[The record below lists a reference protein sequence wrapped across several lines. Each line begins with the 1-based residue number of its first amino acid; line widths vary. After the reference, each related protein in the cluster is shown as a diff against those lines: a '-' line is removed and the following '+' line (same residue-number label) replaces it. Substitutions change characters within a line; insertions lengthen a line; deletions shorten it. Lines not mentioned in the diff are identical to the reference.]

1 MTNSIQITSSPHCSD
16 DRERGATLIEAVL
29 FSVIALGLVIGGIV
43 FFEQASLS
51 SRTNEAIR
59 LMASLPSQIRALYQ
73 SQSSFGSDD
82 ISDLLIS
89 SKAVPVS
96 MLEDT
101 DTNAGFDAINNM
113 FGGTVIA
120 TGASSQFTI
129 ALTKVPVEI
138 CARIVPFDSS
148 GSGTIGT
155 GIASISDG
163 TDTDSDGFT
172 SVEAAAFCEK
182 NASGG
187 EVDLTWTFNR

>member
-1 MTNSIQITSSPHCSD
+1 MKNSTPLPLRAFRPE

-51 SRTNEAIR
+51 SRTNDAIR
-59 LMASLPSQIRALYQ
+59 LMASLPTQIRALYQ
-73 SQSSFGSDD
+73 SQSSFGSGS
-82 ISDLLIS
+82 IVDLLIS

-101 DTNAGFDAINNM
+101 DTDSKFDAINNM
-113 FGGTVIA
+113 FGGSVTA
-120 TGASSQFTI
+120 TGAGSQFTI
-129 ALTKVPVEI
+129 ALSDVPVEVCSRMI
-138 CARIVPFDSS
+138 PFDSS

-155 GIASISDG
+155 GIASITDG
-163 TDTDSDGFT
+163 TATDTDGLT
-172 SVEAAAFCEK
+172 SSEAAAFCEK

-187 EVDLTWTFNR
+187 EVSLTWTFDR

>member
-1 MTNSIQITSSPHCSD
+1 MAHPIQSSDPAD
-16 DRERGATLIEAVL
+16 FPDNRERGATLIEAVL

-59 LMASLPSQIRALYQ
+59 LMASLPSQVRALYQ

-82 ISDLLIS
+82 IGDLLIS

-101 DTNAGFDAINNM
+101 DSDADFDAINNM
-113 FGGTVIA
+113 FGGTVTA
-120 TGASSQFTI
+120 TGANSQFTI
-129 ALTKVPVEI
+129 KLTKVPVEV
-138 CARIVPFDSS
+138 CSRMAPFDSS

-163 TDTDSDGFT
+163 TDTDTDGLT
-172 SVEAAAFCEK
+172 SVEAAAFCDK

-187 EVDLTWTFNR
+187 EVALTWTFDR

>member
-1 MTNSIQITSSPHCSD
+1 MTHTNQFPGPSIFTD
-16 DRERGATLIEAVL
+16 NRERGATLIEAVL

-73 SQSSFGSDD
+73 SQSSFGTDD
-82 ISDLLIS
+82 IGGLLIS

-101 DTNAGFDAINNM
+101 DSDSDFDEINNM
-113 FGGTVIA
+113 FGGTVTA
-120 TGASSQFTI
+120 TGAGSQFTI
-129 ALTKVPVEI
+129 ELSNVPVEV
-138 CARIVPFDSS
+138 CSRMAPFDSS

-163 TDTDSDGFT
+163 TDTDADGLS
-172 SVEAAAFCEK
+172 SVEAAAFCDN

-187 EVDLTWTFNR
+187 EVTLTWTFDR